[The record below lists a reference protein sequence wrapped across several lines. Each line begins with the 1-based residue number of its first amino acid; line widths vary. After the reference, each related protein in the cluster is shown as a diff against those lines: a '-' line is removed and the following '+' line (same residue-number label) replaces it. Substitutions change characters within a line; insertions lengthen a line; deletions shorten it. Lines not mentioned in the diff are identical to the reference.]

1 MICKVCSHCG
11 LCPGDSPV
19 EKEISVLTECGT
31 ELFHTS
37 DSFSP
42 SDIGIALDIGTTT
55 IALRTVSLFDGHH
68 LCSFG
73 EPNFQSKFG
82 SDVVSRISFSLTP
95 EGFEK
100 LHDSICLQVSRMV
113 VKAMQICQSAFLAK
127 RMGRVNFKRIS
138 VAGNTVMESL
148 LAGFD
153 VSGLAVWPFR
163 IPESFGFSSNAKKYL
178 GAYGFDQEDCEIYFA
193 PVAGAFVGGDTVA
206 AMVAAGFHLDDG
218 KTKFLAD
225 IGTNCEMAVRNG
237 ITGEIHC
244 TSTSAGPA
252 FEGFGIEC
260 GSGAVE
266 GSIVK
271 VDMENE
277 RMVCSVIGGGKA
289 KSIAGT
295 GLVSAVSQFLK
306 NGLIDATGAFTDESS
321 DRLVVSG
328 SVYLTQ
334 NDIRNFQLAKAS
346 VCSGLKIL
354 CDKVAKV
361 EIPEVYL
368 AGGFGVSLDVGDS
381 VSVGMIPESL
391 SHQVASLGNGSL
403 AGATMFLVDDE
414 LRKKA
419 LEIAK
424 QSQVLDLAQ
433 YDGFQ
438 EKFVSSIN
446 FKKNVG

>member
-11 LCPGDSPV
+11 LCPGDLPV
-19 EKEISVLTECGT
+19 EKEISVLTECGA

-55 IALRTVSLFDGHH
+55 IALKAVSLFDGHH

-163 IPESFGFSSNAKKYL
+163 ISESFGFASNAKKYL

-271 VDMENE
+271 VNMENE
-277 RMVCSVIGGGKA
+277 RVVCSVIGGGKA

-306 NGLIDATGAFTDESS
+306 AGIIDYEGAFADDSM
-321 DRLVVSG
+321 VMHNVSE

-334 NDIRNFQLAKAS
+334 KDIRNFQLAKAS
-346 VCSGLKIL
+346 LCSGLEIL
-354 CDKVAKV
+354 CDIVPSEV
-361 EIPEVYL
+361 HPELFL
-368 AGGFGVSLDVGDS
+368 AGGFGVKLDVADA
-381 VSVGMIPESL
+381 VSVGMIPQKLCHHVFSI
-391 SHQVASLGNGSL
+391 GNGSL
-403 AGATMFLVDDE
+403 AGATMFLVDDS
-414 LRKKA
+414 LRDTA
-419 LEIAK
+419 FDLAK
-424 QSQVLDLAQ
+424 NSLVLDLAR
-433 YDGFQ
+433 YEGFQ
-438 EKFVSSIN
+438 DRFVSALD
-446 FKKNVG
+446 FRKL